1 MAELG
6 IAIEN
11 ARAYVTRCLEEYH
24 GTMRKIAQLRYE
36 LENLTPCSSAE
47 TIESMNFDKSGD
59 GRHPTG
65 HVSDKTAYIAMN
77 YAEEMKRVDSEL
89 FAATVLKLAK
99 LEEDVRRLDYYISLL
114 EPREAA
120 VIRSV
125 YLERRSMDE
134 LSPELKVSTRTL
146 RKIKSNAIDVLAE
159 MYDFMGV
166 TGQAKP

>member
-36 LENLTPCSSAE
+36 LENLTPCLSAE

-65 HVSDKTAYIAMN
+65 HVSDKTAYIPHKKAN
-77 YAEEMKRVDSEL
+77 S
-89 FAATVLKLAK
+89 K
-99 LEEDVRRLDYYISLL
+99 LEVRR
-114 EPREAA
+114 
-120 VIRSV
+120 
-125 YLERRSMDE
+125 
-134 LSPELKVSTRTL
+134 
-146 RKIKSNAIDVLAE
+146 
-159 MYDFMGV
+159 
-166 TGQAKP
+166 